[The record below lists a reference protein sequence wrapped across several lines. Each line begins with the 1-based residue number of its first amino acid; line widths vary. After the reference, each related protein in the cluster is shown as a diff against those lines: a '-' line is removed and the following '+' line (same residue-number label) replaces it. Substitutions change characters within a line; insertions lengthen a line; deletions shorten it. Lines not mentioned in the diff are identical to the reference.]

1 MEIVVNLF
9 LVRSRDC
16 WIGIGLA
23 WSLSMRDWLLIGRL
37 LWIGCVTCVQFILRR
52 DTSVS
57 PYSRLV
63 PWLLGQLSPSDW
75 HTIDTGLKLDW
86 QIGCRP
92 ESSWLRI
99 VLVPLTKW
107 GFVTRIGS
115 TIANRMSMG
124 MIWVSSVCTVGW
136 IIGDWPWIGERLVD
150 RSAIVLVD
158 WWWVGLALNCVIC
171 HGSAD
176 DVWIGNGLADGH
188 GLDIS
193 DGLANWWWVCRFV
206 LDSWIGRLVM
216 DWQIGTELTLDW
228 HWTVLIVNG
237 LFPEWCEVGSL
248 GLIWLDWNRIGTEL
262 KSDWQLIGIRLAVD
276 WYGSV

>member
-107 GFVTRIGS
+107 GFVTRIG
-115 TIANRMSMG
+115 
-124 MIWVSSVCTVGW
+124 
-136 IIGDWPWIGERLVD
+136 LV
-150 RSAIVLVD
+150 
-158 WWWVGLALNCVIC
+158 LALPLPIECQWEWFECRLFVQLGELFMMHWLI
-171 HGSAD
+171 
-176 DVWIGNGLADGH
+176 GH
-188 GLDIS
+188 GLVKD
-193 DGLANWWWVCRFV
+193 W
-206 LDSWIGRLVM
+206 WIGQLLF
-216 DWQIGTELTLDW
+216 WWIGAGLDW
-228 HWTVLIVNG
+228 HWTVWFAMDRPMMCG
-237 LFPEWCEVGSL
+237 LVM
-248 GLIWLDWNRIGTEL
+248 
-262 KSDWQLIGIRLAVD
+262 DWQMGMD
-276 WYGSV
+276 WI